1 MEEQQQE
8 CKRCGSCCTS
18 GGPALHR
25 DDEELVRSGTITLA
39 QLITIRKGE
48 IAHNP
53 LVGRLLPVKRELIK
67 ISGVGRAWNCC
78 FLDPEEKGCTIYEN
92 RPRACKALA
101 CWDTREIE
109 ELIEKDTL
117 NRFDLI
123 EEDDPIRPYVKEHE
137 RLFPCPDMDA
147 LLSNGPPEN
156 AAELEDLVNDEIA
169 YRTRVVQSFDL
180 SLGQELFFFGRPLFH
195 LFVAAGAKVVEV
207 EQRLIVSWQ
216 KGSKTG
222 GAKKNGR

>member
-1 MEEQQQE
+1 MRLLLYQRWT
-8 CKRCGSCCTS
+8 C
-18 GGPALHR
+18 PAPGR
-25 DDEELVRSGTITLA
+25 RGLVASGTIPLA

-53 LVGRLLPVKRELIK
+53 LTGSLLPIKQELIK

-78 FLDPEEKGCTIYEN
+78 FLDPGEKGCTIYDH
-92 RPRACKALA
+92 RPRACRALA
-101 CWDTREIE
+101 CWDTKAIE

-123 EEDDPIRPYVKEHE
+123 EEDNPIRPYVEEHE
-137 RLFPCPDMDA
+137 RLFPCPDMAA

-156 AAELEDLVNDEIA
+156 AAELEDLVNKEIA
-169 YRTRVVQSFDL
+169 YRTGVVQSFDL
-180 SLGQELFFFGRPLFH
+180 SLGEELFFFGRPLFH
-195 LFVAAGAKVVEV
+195 LFVAAGAKVIEV

-216 KGSKTG
+216 KGSG
-222 GAKKNGR
+222 GAGAKRDGQ